1 MQNAHTLKAGNGWD
15 SWDWKCLSASCL
27 REARRVLACDHDAEE
42 AAQDAL
48 LRAWRGRSRQSTR
61 GAEVSWVRSI
71 ARNEALR
78 VLSRQT
84 LRRDLYTEGQAELLD
99 GVPATQDNSL
109 LAEIIDLRNAIAELA
124 PRDAL
129 LLRLRY
135 ERDLT
140 QGRLARIAGMPEGTV
155 KIRLH
160 RIRGRLRERLT
171 GDND

>member
-1 MQNAHTLKAGNGWD
+1 MLSVLVLLVFLKNWRATLVASIVIPIAVLIAVVFMRLFNMSFNLMTLGGIAACIGVVIDDAIVMVENI
-15 SWDWKCLSASCL
+15 SVHLSMGQSPGEAS
-27 REARRVLACDHDAEE
+27 
-42 AAQDAL
+42 
-48 LRAWRGRSRQSTR
+48 
-61 GAEVSWVRSI
+61 
-71 ARNEALR
+71 
-78 VLSRQT
+78 
-84 LRRDLYTEGQAELLD
+84 
-99 GVPATQDNSL
+99 
-109 LAEIIDLRNAIAELA
+109 RNAIEELA

-140 QGRLARIAGMPEGTV
+140 QARLARIAGMPEGTV

>member
-1 MQNAHTLKAGNGWD
+1 MQNSRTLDPGHGWD
-15 SWDWKCLSASCL
+15 SWDWKGLSASCL
-27 REARRVLACDHDAEE
+27 REARRVLRCEEDAEE

-48 LRAWRGRSRQSTR
+48 LRAWRGRRRQRTR
-61 GAEVSWVRSI
+61 GAEASWVRSI

-78 VLSRQT
+78 RLSRQT
-84 LRRDLYTEGQAELLD
+84 LRRDLYTEAEAELLD
-99 GVPATQDNSL
+99 GLPATQDNSL

-135 ERDLT
+135 EEDLT